1 MQYDPR
7 HLPSVPVTQAELVHQ
22 HDSILG
28 ESPLWE
34 EREQVLYW
42 VDIDRGKIHRFDP
55 ATRENTTHTL
65 PTKVTS
71 IARRAKGGLIA
82 SLKKNFAFFD
92 PVTGQV
98 EMLDVVE
105 DDQPENRFNDG
116 KVDRQGRFWAGTM
129 NEVHIGKPDAGLYR
143 FEGPGRV
150 EKMVSEVTISN
161 GTGWSPCGRIMYYT
175 DTLRHTVFAY
185 DFEEKTGSISNRRE
199 FYSVDPSAEGL
210 PDGLTVDAEG
220 FVWSALVNYG
230 RMLRF
235 DPAGKLERMVT
246 FPPTRGTC
254 CTFGGA
260 NYDEL
265 YITTARECLTPEQI
279 AAQPLAGSVFRC
291 EPGVKGLP
299 ETPFAG

>member
-1 MQYDPR
+1 MKLDPR
-7 HLPSVPVTQAELVHQ
+7 DLPAVPTLAAELVHR

-42 VDIDRGKIHRFDP
+42 VDIDRGQIHRFNP
-55 ATRENTTHTL
+55 ATKENTTHTL

-71 IARRAKGGLIA
+71 IARRKGRGLIA
-82 SLKKNFAFFD
+82 SLRKNFAFFD
-92 PVTGQV
+92 PVSGRV
-98 EMLDVVE
+98 ENLDTVE
-105 DDQPENRFNDG
+105 SDQPENRFNDG

-129 NEVHIGKPDAGLYR
+129 NEVHIGRPDAALYR
-143 FEGPGRV
+143 FDRPGSVTR
-150 EKMVSEVTISN
+150 MIPEVTISN
-161 GTGWSPCGRIMYYT
+161 GTGWSPDGRTMYYT

-185 DFEEKTGSISNRRE
+185 DFEPVSGAISNCRPFLE
-199 FYSVDPSAEGL
+199 IDPASEGL

-230 RMLRF
+230 RMLRL
-235 DPAGKLERMVT
+235 DPAGNLERVVT

-254 CTFGGA
+254 CTFGGRD
-260 NYDEL
+260 YGDL
-265 YITTARECLTPEQI
+265 YITTARECLTAEQI
-279 AAQPLAGSVFRC
+279 AAQPLAGGLFRC
-291 EPGVKGLP
+291 RPGVHGLA